1 MPRSGWWQRL
11 WRSIPPVT
19 RKSRLTERI
28 DRLALHPVLGYLL
41 LILTI
46 GGLLVWTFIIGAWM
60 SEILTTFLSGIAPIQ
75 PLIKGSAVGYHL

>member
-1 MPRSGWWQRL
+1 MHAERMVAEVMEIHTPGDQEAS
-11 WRSIPPVT
+11 
-19 RKSRLTERI
+19 LTERI

-60 SEILTTFLSGIAPIQ
+60 SELLTVI
-75 PLIKGSAVGYHL
+75 PLTVSPPSSR